1 MGRGGAVSPHAAGD
15 PLSRKDV
22 GLATPN
28 FLRVAGGVGV
38 LLLSKDQGSQR
49 PLES

>member
-15 PLSRKDV
+15 PLSRKDD

-38 LLLSKDQGSQR
+38 LLSKDQDSHR

>member
-1 MGRGGAVSPHAAGD
+1 MPPHGD

-22 GLATPN
+22 GPATAS

-38 LLLSKDQGSQR
+38 LLLPKDQGSQR
-49 PLES
+49 PFES

>member
-1 MGRGGAVSPHAAGD
+1 MPPHGD

-22 GLATPN
+22 GHATAS

-38 LLLSKDQGSQR
+38 LLLPKDQGSQR
-49 PLES
+49 PFES